1 MDENG
6 NKVFK
11 FRVWISGRFVYSTE
25 VAFVFEDDIVYYIDS
40 YGDCYDVEPA
50 DVEQYIATDKNGKD
64 VYETDKVIYPDG
76 GFVEP
81 NTGDWI
87 CRDKP
92 FEAWVG
98 NVDDIC
104 NGDLVLWEGDK

>member
-6 NKVFK
+6 NKTFK
-11 FRVWISGRFVYSTE
+11 FRVRFNSGYVYSDEQT
-25 VAFVFEDDIVYYIDS
+25 FIFEGGGIYYINS
-40 YGDCYDVEPA
+40 YGDRYDVDPA
-50 DVEQYIATDKNGKD
+50 DVEQYIATDKNGKY
-64 VYETDKVIYPDG
+64 VYETDKVYYPDG

-81 NTGDWI
+81 NTGCWI
-87 CRDKP
+87 HCDKP

-104 NGDLVLWEGDK
+104 NGDLVLWEGEK

>member
-6 NKVFK
+6 NKMFK
-11 FRVWISGRFVYSTE
+11 FRVWFNSGYVYSDEQT
-25 VAFVFEDDIVYYIDS
+25 FVFEGGGIYYIDS
-40 YGDCYDVEPA
+40 YGDRYDVEPA

-64 VYETDKVIYPDG
+64 VYVSDKVIYPDG

-81 NTGDWI
+81 NTGYWI
-87 CRDKP
+87 HCDKP

-104 NGDLVLWEGDK
+104 NGDLVFYGRNK